1 MRLNKHQ
8 LQSVNK
14 SLFEIARKQKSS
26 SSPVDLPMPNFWDAV
41 NQLTAHL
48 EAELQETIRNEGM
61 SAKAQI
67 LTRQLGNVRTITTD
81 TTRIRLNA
89 FTQHAVLSNLMKG
102 GGAEAEAALLQLSVI
117 NWESHDPSERAF
129 YQSLSHLVEKYK
141 HDVSWKS
148 LVNGGESQSS
158 ITTNSGPHEPLTS
171 FSESSENKSTEGN
184 KDTSNKSLE
193 NEVLD
198 YIDNPELDE
207 EDRIRQVEAFPE
219 RATGEEP
226 IPPIEVDIAQTI
238 GGDLIRI
245 RIIKDISDPII
256 GVDGSEMSL
265 VEGDVESCP
274 SLIAE
279 TLIAAGLA
287 VAAPL

>member
-1 MRLNKHQ
+1 MRLSKHQ

-26 SSPVDLPMPNFWDAV
+26 TYPVELPMPNFWDAV

-61 SAKAQI
+61 SAKSQI
-67 LTRQLGNVRTITTD
+67 LTRQLGNVRTITSD

-89 FTQHAVLSNLMKG
+89 FTQHAILSNLMKG
-102 GGAEAEAALLQLSVI
+102 GGVEAEAALLQLSTI
-117 NWESHDPSERAF
+117 NWKSHDPSERAF

-148 LVNGGESQSS
+148 LVNGGENQPTDV
-158 ITTNSGPHEPLTS
+158 IDSGPHEPLTS
-171 FSESSENKSTEGN
+171 FSQSNEEEISEYNEKSSIKSIGN
-184 KDTSNKSLE
+184 EELE
-193 NEVLD
+193 FIQNAEM
-198 YIDNPELDE
+198 DE
-207 EDRIRQVEAFPE
+207 EDRIRQIEAFPE
-219 RATGEEP
+219 RSTGEEP
-226 IPPIEVDIAQTI
+226 IPPIEVDISHTI